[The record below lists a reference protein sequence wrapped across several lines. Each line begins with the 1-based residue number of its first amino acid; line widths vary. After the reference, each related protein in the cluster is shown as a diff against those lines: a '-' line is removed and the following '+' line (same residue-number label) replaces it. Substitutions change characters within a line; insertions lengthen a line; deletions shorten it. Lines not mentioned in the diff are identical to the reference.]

1 MASKF
6 IFFKNAKQLPT
17 SGEQR
22 GGRRKSTYPGLRVL
36 AAAVLLVALAAHFGS
51 ISVSAQDAAKAQK
64 WRESQVGPKPNWS
77 WLPQLRVLTE
87 GDYPPFNYYDEE
99 GRLTG
104 FNIDL
109 ARAICRE
116 LAVECDIT
124 AAEWKTLIPS
134 LRNSEADAVIA
145 SVAIT
150 GKPVSEVD
158 FTSRYYSTP
167 ARFVGKT
174 GGDIQEITVDSLKG
188 AKVAVVRGSAHE
200 AFLHDFFERATV
212 LAFDTAA
219 EARAALKSG
228 EVSLLFGDG
237 ISLMFWIQGT
247 DSARC
252 CEFKGE
258 GYSEARYFGDG
269 VGIAVRKGNTRLRD
283 VLDYALARVKA
294 SGRYE
299 ELMLRYFPLP
309 LY

>member
-1 MASKF
+1 MRDAGF
-6 IFFKNAKQLPT
+6 LFQRRTVCFFV
-17 SGEQR
+17 G
-22 GGRRKSTYPGLRVL
+22 
-36 AAAVLLVALAAHFGS
+36 VALCTQFGLGS
-51 ISVSAQDAAKAQK
+51 LPVTAQEAQSVQK
-64 WRESQVGPKPNWS
+64 WRETQVGPKPDWS

-87 GDYPPFNYYDEE
+87 SDYPPFNYYDEE

-116 LAVECDIT
+116 LSVECDINT
-124 AAEWKTLIPS
+124 AEWSTLIPS
-134 LRNSEADAVIA
+134 LKNNEADAVIA
-145 SVAIT
+145 SVAIS
-150 GKPVSEVD
+150 GKAVAEAD

-167 ARFVGKT
+167 ARFVGT
-174 GGDIQEITVDSLKG
+174 RGGGLNEISVEALRGVKI
-188 AKVAVVRGSAHE
+188 AVVRGSSHE
-200 AFLHDFFERATV
+200 AFLHDFFEGAKIV
-212 LAFDTAA
+212 PYDSA
-219 EARAALKSG
+219 ESARSALKNG
-228 EVSLLFGDG
+228 EAELLFGDG

-247 DSARC
+247 GSNRC

-258 GYSEARYFGDG
+258 GYTEARYFGDG
-269 VGIAVRKGNTRLRD
+269 VGIAVKKGNARLRE

>member
-1 MASKF
+1 MIRDHRSVRLMSTDR
-6 IFFKNAKQLPT
+6 QLRRL
-17 SGEQR
+17 R
-22 GGRRKSTYPGLRVL
+22 G
-36 AAAVLLVALAAHFGS
+36 VLLLLALCFLA
-51 ISVSAQDAAKAQK
+51 SAPPIAVKAGDAQRIQK
-64 WRESQVGPKPNWS
+64 WREAQVGPKPDWS

-99 GRLTG
+99 GRLSG

-116 LAVECDIT
+116 LSVECDIN

-134 LRNSEADAVIA
+134 LRNGEADAVIA
-145 SVAIT
+145 SIAIT
-150 GKPVSEVD
+150 GKTVAEVD

-174 GGDIQEITVDSLKG
+174 GADFKDISVDALKG
-188 AKVAVVRGSAHE
+188 ETIAVVKGSAHE
-200 AFLHDFFERATV
+200 AFLRDFFDRAKI
-212 LAFDTAA
+212 APYDTPA
-219 EARAALKSG
+219 EARAALKTG

-237 ISLMFWIQGT
+237 VSLMFWIQGT

-258 GYSEARYFGDG
+258 GYTEARYFGDG
-269 VGIAVRKGNTRLRD
+269 VGIAVKKGNARLRE
-283 VLDYALARVKA
+283 VLDYAIARVKA
-294 SGRYE
+294 SGRFE

>member
-1 MASKF
+1 MVNELEVVLKHRAFLSA
-6 IFFKNAKQLPT
+6 I
-17 SGEQR
+17 
-22 GGRRKSTYPGLRVL
+22 RRSFLFL
-36 AAAVLLVALAAHFGS
+36 AVALAVVSGS
-51 ISVSAQDAAKAQK
+51 LQQGKADDAQRVQK
-64 WRESQVGPKPNWS
+64 WLETQVGPKPDWS

-87 GDYPPFNYYDEE
+87 SDYPPFNYYDEE

-116 LAVECDIT
+116 LAIECDINT
-124 AAEWKTLIPS
+124 ASWNTLIPS
-134 LRNSEADAVIA
+134 LKNNEADALIA

-150 GKPVSEVD
+150 GKALADVD

-167 ARFVGKT
+167 ARFAGKT
-174 GGDIQEITVDSLKG
+174 GGGIKEISVDALRGEKI
-188 AKVAVVRGSAHE
+188 AVIRGTSHE
-200 AFLHDFFERATV
+200 AFLHDFFEGATIV
-212 LAFDTAA
+212 PYDTAA
-219 EARAALKSG
+219 AARAALKNG
-228 EVSLLFGDG
+228 EVSLLFGDS

-247 DSARC
+247 ESGRC

-258 GYSEARYFGDG
+258 GYTEARYFGDG
-269 VGIAVRKGNTRLRD
+269 VGIAVKKGNTRLRE